1 MEPLRV
7 NAQRLWDALMELGE
21 IGETP
26 LGGNNRLALTDL
38 DRQAR
43 DLVIRWCRDAGC
55 EVTVDRIGNIFARR
69 PGKDDSL
76 APIATGSHVDT
87 QPTGGKFD
95 GPLGVV
101 CGVEVLRTLADH
113 QVETLRPI
121 EVTVWTNEEGARF
134 APATLGSGVFAGEHD
149 LEFAM
154 SRRDPDGVT
163 VGEALRAIG
172 YEGDREIGDHEFGAF
187 IEVHIEQGPILEA
200 NGKTIGLVSGAQ
212 ARRWFEV
219 TVTGQDAHAG
229 TTPMER
235 RRDALLGA
243 SRIVAEV
250 NRIGV
255 GVPDGRSTVGMMQ
268 VHPNSR
274 NTIPGRVFFT
284 IDLRHTDEAVLAD
297 MVAEMREYAA
307 GIAHETGLELVVD
320 EVWTAPALRFDE
332 RPKAAIAAQ
341 AEALGY
347 AAMPV
352 VSGAGHDACNI
363 AVVAPAAM
371 IFIPCA
377 DGISHNETESATPE
391 DSAAGCN
398 VLLNAM
404 LQLANE
410 R

>member
-1 MEPLRV
+1 M
-7 NAQRLWDALMELGE
+7 
-21 IGETP
+21 
-26 LGGNNRLALTDL
+26 
-38 DRQAR
+38 
-43 DLVIRWCRDAGC
+43 
-55 EVTVDRIGNIFARR
+55 
-69 PGKDDSL
+69 
-76 APIATGSHVDT
+76 
-87 QPTGGKFD
+87 
-95 GPLGVV
+95 
-101 CGVEVLRTLADH
+101 
-113 QVETLRPI
+113 
-121 EVTVWTNEEGARF
+121 
-134 APATLGSGVFAGEHD
+134 
-149 LEFAM
+149 
-154 SRRDPDGVT
+154 
-163 VGEALRAIG
+163 
-172 YEGDREIGDHEFGAF
+172 
-187 IEVHIEQGPILEA
+187 HIEQGPILEA

-243 SRIVAEV
+243 SRIVTEV
-250 NRIGV
+250 NRIGASI
-255 GVPDGRSTVGMMQ
+255 PDGRSTVGMMQ

-352 VSGAGHDACNI
+352 VSGAGPRRLQHRRRRPRRDDLHPLRRRHLPQRDGERNARRI
-363 AVVAPAAM
+363 PPPAAT
-371 IFIPCA
+371 C
-377 DGISHNETESATPE
+377 S
-391 DSAAGCN
+391 
-398 VLLNAM
+398 LNAM